1 MKNYWI
7 LTRVML
13 KNMMSSLNPFASIYE
28 TRQKKSRAI
37 LKAALLLIVM
47 LGALASVVY
56 LEYLIFTGLNKI
68 RMKELL
74 PGLAIMVSM
83 LLTLVL
89 GLFQGLSEL
98 FQGKDAP
105 FLAVLPLTSRQIFAA
120 RLTTLYLTECEV
132 NAVICIP
139 AFVLYAVSCGSAW
152 PVALTGL
159 PVLLLLPVIP
169 LSIVALI
176 ASLLM
181 RISAFARHRETIVMA
196 LSMALAIAYSAGVT
210 MTSGSS
216 SSPDEVILMLMSREA
231 LMHRLTGFFPPV
243 EWAMKGLTGN
253 WAMLLLLVAVSAA
266 CAAAVLA
273 IAGPGYL
280 NQALSSTEKTVV
292 RSKREK
298 GEYAWNRH
306 SILAALHGLEWKELM
321 RTPAWAYNALAGVIM
336 FPLMITIG
344 MMTGISNA
352 DSSGLEGFRQLIAG
366 LDQGYVAVVTA
377 GILMF
382 GSMVNPAVSTAI
394 SREGG
399 RWPFA
404 LTLPVQQKTR
414 FLAKLLVGVEINA
427 FCSAE
432 LAVVAWVL
440 IRSPLPWLLGALLT
454 SWLIS
459 LAAGAISL
467 WVDAVRP
474 QLSWSSEMEA
484 IKKNFN
490 QVFGMMLWVV
500 LVALCVIPAVALWE
514 HGGGAALAG
523 VASVAL
529 AEAAVSL
536 LLLFRQAEKHAVL
549 KV

>member
-216 SSPDEVILMLMSREA
+216 SSPDEVIQMLMSREA

-414 FLAKLLVGVEINA
+414 FLAKLLVGVEINLA
-427 FCSAE
+427 AWRAADFLADQPRRRRHLPVGGRRPSPAE
-432 LAVVAWVL
+432 LELRNGSDQEELQSGVRHDAVGGAGGAVRDSGGGA
-440 IRSPLPWLLGALLT
+440 LGA
-454 SWLIS
+454 WRRRRAGRCRQRGPGGGGGQP
-459 LAAGAISL
+459 AAPVPAGGEARGPEG
-467 WVDAVRP
+467 VR
-474 QLSWSSEMEA
+474 S
-484 IKKNFN
+484 IK
-490 QVFGMMLWVV
+490 
-500 LVALCVIPAVALWE
+500 IPAV
-514 HGGGAALAG
+514 
-523 VASVAL
+523 
-529 AEAAVSL
+529 
-536 LLLFRQAEKHAVL
+536 QANRRDNCF
-549 KV
+549 